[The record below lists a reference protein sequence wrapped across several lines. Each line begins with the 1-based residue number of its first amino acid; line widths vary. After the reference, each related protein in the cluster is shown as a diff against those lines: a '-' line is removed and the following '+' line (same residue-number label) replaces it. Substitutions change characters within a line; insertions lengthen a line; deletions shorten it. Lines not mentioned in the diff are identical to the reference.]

1 MSYMFF
7 TIGDGDPSKAGDVV
21 AAAAPIMKEAGAS
34 SVRGSVQL
42 TGEMTGKGVVSSIWD
57 SIDAYYEHRHLW
69 MADPGFLAVL
79 EASGTV
85 PLMTNVGQILD
96 ERGDCDGPYAVGVH
110 QTATD
115 HSLEITQRTMDVVE
129 ENLVGNGVNGAR
141 AVRGLAA
148 GQGTGTYLG
157 IFYVESLDAYAGAI
171 QGLYANADFQ
181 AVAASSGL
189 TVVERSFSR
198 TVYKQ

>member
-1 MSYMFF
+1 MFF
-7 TIGDGDPSKAGDVV
+7 TVGDGDTSKAGDLV
-21 AAAAPIMKEAGAS
+21 AAAAPIMKDAGAS
-34 SVRGSVQL
+34 YVRGSVAL
-42 TGEMTGKGVVSSIWD
+42 TGEMTGKGIVSSIWD

-69 MADPGFLAVL
+69 ITDPGVVAAM
-79 EASGTV
+79 EAAGSV

-96 ERGDCDGPYAVGVH
+96 ERGDCDGPYTVAVQ

-115 HSLEITQRTMDVVE
+115 HSLETTKRIMDVVE
-129 ENLVGNGVNGAR
+129 GNLLGNGVNGAR

-157 IFYVESLDAYAGAI
+157 IFYVDSLDAYAGGI
-171 QGLYANADFQ
+171 QGLYVNADFQ
-181 AVAASSGL
+181 AAAASSGL

-198 TVYKQ
+198 KV

>member
-1 MSYMFF
+1 MSYMMF
-7 TIGDGDPSKAGDVV
+7 TIGDGDPSKAGEVT
-21 AAAAPIMKEAGAS
+21 AAAAPIMKDAGAR
-34 SVRGSVQL
+34 SVRGSLQL
-42 TGEMTGKGVVSSIWD
+42 TGELTGKGVISSIWD
-57 SIDAYYEHRHLW
+57 SIDAYYEHRHIW
-69 MADPGFLAVL
+69 MTDPGFLAVMKD
-79 EASGTV
+79 AGTV

-96 ERGDCDGPYAVGVH
+96 ERGNCDGSYAVAVH

-115 HSLEITQRTMDVVE
+115 HSPEITQRTMDVVE

-198 TVYKQ
+198 TV

>member
-1 MSYMFF
+1 MSYMMF
-7 TIGDGDPSKAGDVV
+7 TIGDGDPSKAGEVT
-21 AAAAPIMKEAGAS
+21 AAAAPIMKDAGAR
-34 SVRGSVQL
+34 SVRGSLQL
-42 TGEMTGKGVVSSIWD
+42 TGELTGKGVISSIWD
-57 SIDAYYEHRHLW
+57 SIDAYYEHRHIW
-69 MADPGFLAVL
+69 MTDPGFLAVM
-79 EASGTV
+79 EDAGTV

-96 ERGDCDGPYAVGVH
+96 ERGDCGGPYAVAVH

-115 HSLEITQRTMDVVE
+115 HSPEITQRTMDVVE

-198 TVYKQ
+198 TV